1 MASRNELE
9 KILKGF
15 LYLFFERECVR
26 DGVKAEGERERAPS
40 RLRAERAHVLTPDI
54 MT

>member
-26 DGVKAEGERERAPS
+26 DRGSRQRERKSEP
-40 RLRAERAHVLTPDI
+40 RADSVLSALTFLPL
-54 MT
+54 TS